1 MLANRNQ
8 IFLFSGA
15 RNVVLPVEL
24 GIFILPVCRAHQY
37 CVHTEYGLRGPTTT
51 PQNRQILVLV
61 DFPYQILIRHV
72 LRPHSGTQTEILIF
86 ERPESKLRV
95 GV

>member
-1 MLANRNQ
+1 MLCCRWSWG
-8 IFLFSGA
+8 FLFY
-15 RNVVLPVEL
+15 RCVE
-24 GIFILPVCRAHQY
+24 HQY
-37 CVHTEYGLRGPTTT
+37 CMQTEYGLRGPTTT